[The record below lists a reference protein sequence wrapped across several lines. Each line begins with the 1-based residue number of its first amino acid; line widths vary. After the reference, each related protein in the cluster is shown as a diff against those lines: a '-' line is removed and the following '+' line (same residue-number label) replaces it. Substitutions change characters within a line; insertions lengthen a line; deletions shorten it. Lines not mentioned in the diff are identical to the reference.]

1 MDDIQST
8 LVETFTEEAFELLA
22 DLEAALLELE
32 TAPDDRELIDRVFR
46 AMHTI
51 KGNAAMFGFERIE
64 AFTHDIETTFDLVRA
79 GKLGITKEL
88 VDLTLAAR
96 DVILVML
103 QRPDGDDDPADE
115 MERIL
120 SGFRGLVS
128 GHLADAAGE
137 GNRTSPGHENMT
149 ATASNRKTYRI
160 RFKPDH
166 DILATGTNPAGLID
180 ELKELGTCTI
190 VTNMESLPDL
200 DSIDPENC
208 YLRWDV
214 ILTTDKGLEAVRDVF
229 IFVEGRCDLNIE
241 IIDDEG
247 VFETESDYKKLGE
260 ILVDRGDMTS
270 EELEAILLDHKKVG
284 QELVES
290 GFVNGGTV
298 ESALVEQELVR
309 DARKKRHLEQA
320 VASIRVSSDKLD
332 GLMNLVGELV
342 TVQARLTRTA
352 EEIDHPGLTIIAEE
366 VEQLT
371 WSLRDDAFAIRMVPI
386 GTMFNRIK
394 RVVREL
400 SGEMGK
406 EISLVMEGSETELD
420 KTVIEKLAD
429 PLMHLIR
436 NSMDHG
442 IERPGERVAAGK
454 DRSGELKLSAS
465 QEGPEVV
472 IRITDDGRG
481 LDRESIR
488 EKAAQKGLLD
498 DRTDVTTSELY
509 QLIFTPGFSTA
520 KKVTSVSGRG
530 VGLDVV
536 KRAME
541 SLRGSVVVD
550 SLEGAGTIVTIRLP
564 LTLAIID
571 GLQVVIGDERFVIPL
586 SAVEECEELTRL
598 GGNGSGMNI
607 INVRGEAVPYIRLKG
622 WFYQDHAPVHLEQV
636 VIVNVDGDRI
646 GLVVDNVVGEHQTV
660 IKPLGRIYQ
669 GVEGVSGA
677 TILGDGSVALILDV
691 AEIYR
696 RVKTMEE
703 TTDGNG
709 NGKDRETWQ
718 PEIRLDRVTKPTETE
733 ETITG

>member
-1 MDDIQST
+1 MDDIQKA
-8 LVETFTEEAFELLA
+8 LVETFMEEALELLA

-32 TAPDDRELIDRVFR
+32 DAPEDRDLIDRVFR

-64 AFTHDIETTFDLVRA
+64 AFTHDIETTLDLVRE

-96 DVILVML
+96 DVILSML
-103 QRPDGDDDPADE
+103 KTPDGDDDPENE
-115 MERIL
+115 MKGIL
-120 SGFRGLVS
+120 SGFRGLAS
-128 GHLADAAGE
+128 GYLPQNLEKAPSQSGLI
-137 GNRTSPGHENMT
+137 SPDHEKISSVT
-149 ATASNRKTYRI
+149 DNRKTYRI
-160 RFKPDH
+160 RFRPH
-166 DILATGTNPAGLID
+166 LDILATGTNPVALIN
-180 ELKELGTCTI
+180 ELRELGECTV
-190 VTNMESLPDL
+190 VTNLESLPDL
-200 DSIDPENC
+200 AGIDPEAC
-208 YLRWDV
+208 YIRWDV
-214 ILTTDKGLEAVRDVF
+214 ILTTEKDLDAVRDVF
-229 IFVEGRCDLNIE
+229 IFVEGRCDLSIE
-241 IIDDEG
+241 VIDDEG
-247 VFETESDYKKLGE
+247 VLEAESGYKKLGE
-260 ILVDRGDMTS
+260 ILVDRGDITS
-270 EELEAILLDHKKVG
+270 EELETILLDHRKVG

-290 GFVNGGTV
+290 GFINGGAV

-309 DARKKRHLEQA
+309 DARKKRHIEEA

-332 GLMNLVGELV
+332 GLVNLVGELV

-352 EEIDHPGLTIIAEE
+352 GEIEHPELTLIAEE

-406 EISLVMEGSETELD
+406 EINLVMEGSETELD

-442 IERPGERVAAGK
+442 IELPDERVSAGK
-454 DRSGELKLSAS
+454 GRTGELKLSAS

-488 EKAAQKGLLD
+488 EKAALKGLLD
-498 DRTDVTTSELY
+498 DSADLTTSELY
-509 QLIFTPGFSTA
+509 QLIFTAGFSTA

-536 KRAME
+536 KRSIE
-541 SLRGSVVVD
+541 SLRGTVD
-550 SLEGAGTIVTIRLP
+550 VESLEGAGTVVTIRLP
-564 LTLAIID
+564 LTLAIIE
-571 GLQVVIGDERFVIPL
+571 GLQVVVGDETYIVPL
-586 SAVEECEELTRL
+586 SSVEECVDLTRKDIAKA
-598 GGNGSGMNI
+598 GGRNFTS
-607 INVRGEAVPYIRLKG
+607 VREAIVPYIIVRELFNING
-622 WFYQDHAPVHLEQV
+622 QIPEIQQV
-636 VIVNVDGDRI
+636 VIINADGKRV

-660 IKPLGRIYQ
+660 IKSLGRFYRD
-669 GVEGVSGA
+669 VEGLSGA
-677 TILGDGSVALILDV
+677 TILGDGTVSLILDV
-691 AEIYR
+691 TQVVRKVEEQEAALAQESR
-696 RVKTMEE
+696 RAV
-703 TTDGNG
+703 
-709 NGKDRETWQ
+709 
-718 PEIRLDRVTKPTETE
+718 
-733 ETITG
+733 

>member
-1 MDDIQST
+1 MDDIQKA
-8 LVETFTEEAFELLA
+8 LVETFMEEALELLA

-32 TAPDDRELIDRVFR
+32 DAPEDRDLIDRVFR

-64 AFTHDIETTFDLVRA
+64 AFTHDIETTLDLVRE

-96 DVILVML
+96 DVILSML
-103 QRPDGDDDPADE
+103 KKPDGDDDPENE
-115 MERIL
+115 MKGIL
-120 SGFRGLVS
+120 SGFRGLAS
-128 GHLADAAGE
+128 GHLPQNLEKAPSQSGLI
-137 GNRTSPGHENMT
+137 SPDHEKISSVT
-149 ATASNRKTYRI
+149 ENRKTYRI
-160 RFKPDH
+160 RFRPH
-166 DILATGTNPAGLID
+166 LDILATGTNPVALIN
-180 ELKELGTCTI
+180 ELRELGECTV
-190 VTNMESLPDL
+190 VTNLESLPDL
-200 DSIDPENC
+200 AGIDPEAC
-208 YLRWDV
+208 YIRWDV
-214 ILTTDKGLEAVRDVF
+214 ILTTEKDLDAVRDVF
-229 IFVEGRCDLNIE
+229 IFVEGRCDLSIE
-241 IIDDEG
+241 VIDDEG
-247 VFETESDYKKLGE
+247 VLEAESGYKKLGE
-260 ILVDRGDMTS
+260 ILVDRGDITS
-270 EELEAILLDHKKVG
+270 EELETILLDHRKVG

-290 GFVNGGTV
+290 GFINGGAV

-309 DARKKRHLEQA
+309 DARKKRHIEEA

-332 GLMNLVGELV
+332 GLVNLVGELV

-352 EEIDHPGLTIIAEE
+352 GEIEHPELTLIAEE

-406 EISLVMEGSETELD
+406 EINLVMEGSETELD

-442 IERPGERVAAGK
+442 IELPDERVSAGK
-454 DRSGELKLSAS
+454 GRTGELKLSAS

-488 EKAAQKGLLD
+488 EKAALKGLLD
-498 DRTDVTTSELY
+498 DSADLTTSELY
-509 QLIFTPGFSTA
+509 QLIFTAGFSTA

-536 KRAME
+536 KRSIE
-541 SLRGSVVVD
+541 SLRGTVD
-550 SLEGAGTIVTIRLP
+550 VESLEGAGTVVTIRLP
-564 LTLAIID
+564 LTLAIIE
-571 GLQVVIGDERFVIPL
+571 GLQVVVGDETYIVPL
-586 SAVEECEELTRL
+586 SSVEECVDLTRKDIAKA
-598 GGNGSGMNI
+598 GGRNFTS
-607 INVRGEAVPYIRLKG
+607 VREAIVPYIIVRELFNING
-622 WFYQDHAPVHLEQV
+622 QIPEIQQV
-636 VIVNVDGDRI
+636 VIINADGKRV

-660 IKPLGRIYQ
+660 IKSLGRFYRD
-669 GVEGVSGA
+669 VEGLSGA
-677 TILGDGSVALILDV
+677 TILGDGTVSLILDV
-691 AEIYR
+691 TQVVRKVEEQETALAQESR
-696 RVKTMEE
+696 RAV
-703 TTDGNG
+703 
-709 NGKDRETWQ
+709 
-718 PEIRLDRVTKPTETE
+718 
-733 ETITG
+733 